1 VDQVLY
7 KDAERQKFYKKTKTL
22 IVTALVVTSLVLV
35 PLQISYCYTY
45 PKRIFLDYYALLIE
59 NVGIVS
65 VILMVIQF
73 TTIVLILRQRYKHAI
88 KMLDFRSDIWR
99 EGIRWNGKEIL
110 LLADMKSCVMSSH
123 STKYGTRQI
132 LELRQ
137 IYSKL
142 HDTVQLVNSYFG
154 VPVLTFT
161 FWMFISVVHLAY
173 LCVWLMASAIK
184 DGQQLAEYIWYT
196 PALIW
201 SGLCVLILLLIGLS
215 CQTTT
220 EECNNAQI
228 LVEKLMLRCGLGY
241 ETVNEL
247 RVLSQQLNN
256 MKISF
261 TAGGFFT
268 LDLPFVHSFVCV
280 ICTYLVILAQFQ

>member
-1 VDQVLY
+1 M
-7 KDAERQKFYKKTKTL
+7 KTKTL
-22 IVTALVVTSLVLV
+22 IVMALIMILLVVL
-35 PLQISYCYTY
+35 PIIICYY
-45 PKRIFLDYYALLIE
+45 YFDPKHNFWEYYVLLIE
-59 NVGIVS
+59 NFEDVS
-65 VILMVIQF
+65 VMLMVIQF
-73 TTIVLILRQRYKHAI
+73 TTIVLILRQRYKHVN
-88 KMLDFRSDIWR
+88 KCFDFHSDIWR
-99 EGIRWNGKEIL
+99 EETKWTGKDIL
-110 LLADMKSCVMSSH
+110 LVAEMKSCVMSSH
-123 STKYGTRQI
+123 TMKYGRRQI

-154 VPVLTFT
+154 VPVLTFI
-161 FWMFISVVHLAY
+161 FWMFMSVAHISY
-173 LCVWLMASAIK
+173 LCVWIIASAIK
-184 DGQQLAEYIWYT
+184 DGQQPAEYMWYT
-196 PALIW
+196 SALIW
-201 SGLCVLILLLIGLS
+201 SGFCVLILLFIGLL

-228 LVEKLMLRCGLGY
+228 LIEKLMLSCSLGC

-280 ICTYLVILAQFQ
+280 ICTCLVIQAQFQ